1 MATIMEFEGY
11 LGAIEFDDEESVF
24 HGRVINT
31 RDVITF
37 EGRSVD
43 ELKEALA
50 DSIADYRTMCAEDGA
65 EPEKPFSGKFM
76 VRLEPELHRQAFL
89 AATHARKSL
98 NAFVKAAIRSQVQEE
113 LSAE

>member
-1 MATIMEFEGY
+1 MAVMEHEGY
-11 LGAIEFDDEESVF
+11 VGSIEFDEQENVF

-43 ELKEALA
+43 ELRRALA
-50 DSIADYRTMCAEDGA
+50 DSIADYRAMCVEDGV

-76 VRLEPELHRQAFL
+76 VRVAPELHRQAFL
-89 AATHARKSL
+89 AAVHAHKSL
-98 NAFVKAAIRSQVQEE
+98 SAFVREAISDRVAEE
-113 LSAE
+113 LREL